1 MSISVAAA
9 RKNAEMTQ
17 AETAKALNIAKG
29 TYCNYENG
37 KTQPTIEMAEKI
49 ASLFGMTLN
58 QIHFKK

>member
-17 AETAKALNIAKG
+17 AEAAKALNIAKG

-58 QIHFKK
+58 QIRFNK